1 MRVQIRENNKKIKK
15 KYFFLLYKELLP
27 QIAQS
32 LIFSIFRIKIKLN
45 FKNKIDLSFIW
56 FNKVEWFLN
65 YYEKKKLIL
74 FI

>member
-56 FNKVEWFLN
+56 FNKVE
-65 YYEKKKLIL
+65 
-74 FI
+74 